1 MADSSFWD
9 DPVGAQRAIGELK
22 AARAFVTEWTA
33 LETQASDAEV
43 LLQLAAEEGDE
54 RALGEVADSVVELER
69 GVEAFE
75 LRSLLSGEYD
85 ALGAIVQIN
94 AGAGG
99 TESQDWA
106 SMLLRLYLRW
116 AERQGYGAEVID
128 HQEGQEAG
136 IKSAAIEIQ
145 GEFAYGYLRSEVGVH
160 RLVRISPFDAQKRR
174 HTSFASV
181 MVMPLMDDTQTVQIS
196 PEDLKVDTYRS
207 SGAGGQHVN
216 KTESAIRIT
225 HVPTGIVV
233 TCQSERSQHRNR
245 DSAMRMLASRLALR
259 QAEEDLKKREQLAG
273 EKKKIEWSSQ
283 IRSYVFQPYMLVK
296 DHRTG
301 QEMGDVYAVMDGE
314 IGPFIDAFLK
324 SRRQG
329 EIAS

>member
-1 MADSSFWD
+1 
-9 DPVGAQRAIGELK
+9 
-22 AARAFVTEWTA
+22 
-33 LETQASDAEV
+33 
-43 LLQLAAEEGDE
+43 
-54 RALGEVADSVVELER
+54 
-69 GVEAFE
+69 
-75 LRSLLSGEYD
+75 
-85 ALGAIVQIN
+85 
-94 AGAGG
+94 
-99 TESQDWA
+99 
-106 SMLLRLYLRW
+106 MLLRLYVRW
-116 AERQGYGAEVID
+116 AERQGYAAEVID

-181 MVMPLMDDTQTVQIS
+181 MVMPLMDDTQTVEIS
-196 PEDLKVDTYRS
+196 PDDLKVDTYRS

-259 QAEEDLKKREQLAG
+259 QAEEEQKKREQLAG

-283 IRSYVFQPYMLVK
+283 IRSYVFQPYMLAK

-301 QEMGDVYAVMDGE
+301 QEVGDVYAVMDGA

>member
-1 MADSSFWD
+1 MADSSFWGD
-9 DPVGAQRAIGELK
+9 RASAQQAIAALK
-22 AARAFVTEWTA
+22 PARAFVTQWTD
-33 LETQASDAEV
+33 LSTRASDAA
-43 LLQLAAEEGDE
+43 LLYELAIEEGDE
-54 RALGEVADSVVELER
+54 AAAAEVAASVVELEAK
-69 GVEAFE
+69 VDAFE

-85 ALGAIVQIN
+85 ALGSILQIN

-106 SMLLRLYLRW
+106 SMLLRMYVRW
-116 AERQGYGAEVID
+116 AERSGYRAEVID
-128 HQEGQEAG
+128 LQDGQEAG
-136 IKSAAIEIQ
+136 IKSASIEIE

-181 MVMPLMDDTQTVQIS
+181 MAMPLMDENQAIEIS

-225 HVPTGIVV
+225 HLPTGIVV

-259 QAEEDLKKREQLAG
+259 QSEEELKKRNDLAG

-301 QEMGDVYAVMDGE
+301 YEKGDVYAVMDGD
-314 IGPFIDAFLK
+314 IDGFIDAYLK

-329 EIAS
+329 EIEG